1 MKITGFFFIFMFVL
15 FFSMVSTRF
24 SEDNFENDFG
34 ISDSNIERKSLNRIR
49 RGIFCNSACSCG
61 WGNCY
66 PSTGYTASNCCSPG
80 YV

>member
-1 MKITGFFFIFMFVL
+1 MLTFRLIYH
-15 FFSMVSTRF
+15 
-24 SEDNFENDFG
+24 FG

-66 PSTGYTASNCCSPG
+66 PSTGYTASNCCSP
-80 YV
+80 VEKIKKSLVKRLERNSSLFL